1 MHRDVATEI
10 SKRLCGGRLV
20 EQMDPV
26 SSDVREAIMRNAFL
40 YLEPQEEKNAD
51 QFAQCATCMMFTGD
65 SNETCTIHGPD
76 ERIVAGGSCGF
87 YVEGDPMP
95 DEAGHE
101 MTSVTKEG
109 SGYVERPARIRVK
122 AYDEKGEQVE
132 LELEGFP
139 AVVMQHECDHLDG
152 ILYVDRITDRTK
164 LGFESEVQRFH
175 DHPEVEDVDDDDDE

>member
-109 SGYVERPARIRVK
+109 SGYVERPVRCENCATFEIDGTACTLFDNLNEMKHELFRFELDNTVNP
-122 AYDEKGEQVE
+122 KGCCNAQTPKVRSLSPPETPE
-132 LELEGFP
+132 TP
-139 AVVMQHECDHLDG
+139 
-152 ILYVDRITDRTK
+152 
-164 LGFESEVQRFH
+164 ESKEEPVT
-175 DHPEVEDVDDDDDE
+175 